1 MKKII
6 SIIFIIL
13 LSSCGYNSI
22 YQNTQSSNFKI
33 NIINMSGDKEINDE
47 IKKQLN
53 LKSKKNSK
61 ISYDISL
68 DTTYNKIILS
78 KDASGAI
85 TNYQIVVISNF
96 KVNFKNQSAKFT
108 FRESVKIKNIS
119 DSLEQLSYERNLKK
133 SFANSLQNKLIF
145 KLINLQ

>member
-1 MKKII
+1 
-6 SIIFIIL
+6 
-13 LSSCGYNSI
+13 
-22 YQNTQSSNFKI
+22 
-33 NIINMSGDKEINDE
+33 NDE
-47 IKKQLN
+47 IKKKLN

-68 DTTYNKIILS
+68 DTAYNKIILS

-85 TNYQIVVISNF
+85 TNYQIVVVSKF
-96 KVNFKNQSAKFT
+96 KINFKNQSTNFT

-133 SFANSLQNKLIF
+133 NFANSLQNKIIL

>member
-1 MKKII
+1 
-6 SIIFIIL
+6 
-13 LSSCGYNSI
+13 
-22 YQNTQSSNFKI
+22 
-33 NIINMSGDKEINDE
+33 MSGDKKINDE

-96 KVNFKNQSAKFT
+96 KVNFKKPK
-108 FRESVKIKNIS
+108 RKIYI
-119 DSLEQLSYERNLKK
+119 
-133 SFANSLQNKLIF
+133 
-145 KLINLQ
+145 